1 VDCLDTFG
9 RPPYP
14 GSVSFRRP
22 RAIAALLGLC
32 AILLGTVGVH
42 RHVTTVEH
50 GWCEEHGAEVHLE
63 RVGAPGEGPHVAQAG
78 GGPVLAEPVWW
89 ESEGDHHC
97 GAIAPICCAQP
108 ALQAALITAPAGA
121 EPERPSLSRVAIAT
135 ALYRLAPKT
144 SPPRASV

>member
-1 VDCLDTFG
+1 MVCLDTFG

-14 GSVSFRRP
+14 GSVTFRRP
-22 RAIAALLGLC
+22 SAIAALLGLC

-63 RVGAPGEGPHVAQAG
+63 RVGAPGEAARVALPG
-78 GGPVLAEPVWW
+78 TGPVLDEPVWW

-97 GAIAPICCAQP
+97 GAIAPICCDPP
-108 ALQAALITAPAGA
+108 AVQAAPVPAPADA
-121 EPERPSLSRVAIAT
+121 EQDRSSLSRVAIAT